1 VEELIFRKFREES
14 GKTMAATS
22 RSATFKK
29 LREAL
34 STDVEDLLKKNTMV
48 SPPFEPSKV
57 HKVGHATIKF
67 EYVPRNEIGADGC
80 IRPTSEGFLLRVD
93 QTLAEKAKHK
103 HRLRSTTTHE
113 LMHTFFYDTTV
124 LPPIKLGLGDV
135 SREHFLMEEE
145 LCHYLSRVF
154 LMPTFSVSDLISK
167 DKSIGFPSVRNI
179 DHLKSMFVVSSEIVA
194 YRMITD
200 LSIWDSIFVKLVQ
213 EGALFRSK
221 TRLKSK
227 TNRLYKKM
235 TLPKYVPEREPRNE
249 WLRRFSNHILKTAEK
264 RQFEELMPLR
274 GTMIALESKIE
285 TVDPLSIVT
294 LAYEESSA
302 D

>member
-1 VEELIFRKFREES
+1 VEELIFRKFGEEY
-14 GKTMAATS
+14 GKTMTSAT
-22 RSATFKK
+22 RSTTFKK
-29 LREAL
+29 LRQTL
-34 STDVEDLLKKNTMV
+34 SIDVEDLLKKNMMA

-57 HKVGHATIKF
+57 HKIGHATIEF

-80 IRPTSEGFLLRVD
+80 IQATSKGFLLKVD
-93 QTLAEKAKHK
+93 QTLVEKAKHK
-103 HRLRSTTTHE
+103 HRLRSTATHE

-145 LCHYLSRVF
+145 LCHYLTRVF
-154 LMPTFSVSDLISK
+154 LMPTFSVLDLVSK

-179 DHLKSMFVVSSEIVA
+179 GRLKSIFVISSEIVA

-200 LSIWDSIFVKLVQ
+200 LSIWNSVFVKLVQ
-213 EGALFRSK
+213 EGTLFRSK
-221 TRLKSK
+221 TRLKNK
-227 TNRLYKKM
+227 TNRLYRKM
-235 TLPKYVPEREPRNE
+235 TLPKYIPEREPRNE
-249 WLRRFSNHILKTAEK
+249 WLRRFSNHILKTVEE
-264 RQFEELMPLR
+264 RQFEELMPL
-274 GTMIALESKIE
+274 GGSIIALESKIE

-294 LAYEESSA
+294 LAYEENST